1 MPDVHLHPHG
11 DRWALCEGPD
21 CDPISEYATRG
32 EAEMAA
38 RALARER
45 GGEVIV
51 SEQDPTGLDQ
61 AQEPGAGEPVD
72 PGIGGGRGEGTVE
85 RLRGQQAGF

>member
-1 MPDVHLHPHG
+1 MADLYLHPHG
-11 DRWALCEGPD
+11 DRWSLCEGPD
-21 CDPISEYATRG
+21 CDPISEYATRA

-51 SEQDPTGLDQ
+51 SEQDPTGLD
-61 AQEPGAGEPVD
+61 AVQEPGAGEPVD
-72 PGIGGGRGEGTVE
+72 SGAGGREGTVE
-85 RLRGQQAGF
+85 RVRGQQAGF